1 MGILTNLVSGGA
13 ADLVKNVGG
22 VLDNL
27 TTSKEEKLEA
37 QRKIKELVVNHQAK
51 MEQNITDR
59 WTADMHSDSWLSKNV
74 RPLVLIFLVVCTVLM
89 IFIDAGTISFTVEQ
103 KWTDLLQL
111 VLITVI
117 GAYFGGR
124 SYEKGTKVKNK
135 K

>member
-1 MGILTNLVSGGA
+1 MGLLNKIFSSAGG
-13 ADLVKNVGG
+13 DLVESVGG

-27 TTSKEEKLEA
+27 TTTKEEKLEA
-37 QRKIKELVVNHQAK
+37 KRKLKELIMSHEAE
-51 MEQNITDR
+51 MEKQITSR
-59 WTADMHSDSWLSKNV
+59 WTADMNSDSWLSKNV
-74 RPLVLIFLVVCTVLM
+74 RPMVLIFLIVCTMLL
-89 IFIDAGTISFTVEQ
+89 IFIDAGAISFQVEE

-124 SYEKGTKVKNK
+124 SIEKVKK

>member
-1 MGILTNLVSGGA
+1 MGLGLGKLFSGKTGELVES
-13 ADLVKNVGG
+13 VGG

-37 QRKIKELVVNHQAK
+37 KRKMKQLISDYETK
-51 MEQNITDR
+51 MEANITDR
-59 WTADMHSDSWLSKNV
+59 WKADMNSDSWLSKNV

-89 IFIDAGTISFTVEQ
+89 IFIDAGSIDFVVEE

-124 SYEKGTKVKNK
+124 SFEKRQK

>member
-1 MGILTNLVSGGA
+1 MSILNKIFSGGA
-13 ADLVKNVGG
+13 KELVEGVGG

-27 TTSKEEKLEA
+27 TTTKEEKLEA
-37 QRKIKELVVNHQAK
+37 QRKIQELVSDYETK

-59 WTADMHSDSWLSKNV
+59 WKADMNSDSWLSKNV
-74 RPLVLIFLVVCTVLM
+74 RPLVLIFLVVSTVLM
-89 IFIDAGTISFTVEQ
+89 IFIDAGTIAFEVEA

-124 SYEKGTKVKNK
+124 TMEKRK

>member
-1 MGILTNLVSGGA
+1 MGLGLGKLFTGGA
-13 ADLVKNVGG
+13 GELVESVGG

-37 QRKIKELVVNHQAK
+37 KRKMKQLISDYETK
-51 MEQNITDR
+51 MEANITDR
-59 WTADMHSDSWLSKNV
+59 WKADMNSDSWLSKNV

-89 IFIDAGTISFTVEQ
+89 IFIDAGSIDFLVEE

-124 SYEKGTKVKNK
+124 SFEKRQK

>member
-1 MGILTNLVSGGA
+1 MSILTKIFSGSA
-13 ADLVKNVGG
+13 TDLVEGVGG

-37 QRKIKELVVNHQAK
+37 KRKMKKLISDYETK

-59 WTADMHSDSWLSKNV
+59 WTADMNSDSWLSKNV
-74 RPLVLIFLVVCTVLM
+74 RPLTLIFLVVSTVLM
-89 IFIDAGTISFTVEQ
+89 IFIDAGTIQFTVEE

-124 SYEKGTKVKNK
+124 SFEKAK
-135 K
+135 KLK

>member
-1 MGILTNLVSGGA
+1 MSIFTKIFSGSA
-13 ADLVKNVGG
+13 TDLVEGVGG

-37 QRKIKELVVNHQAK
+37 KRKMKKLISDYETK

-59 WTADMHSDSWLSKNV
+59 WTADMNSDSWLSKNV
-74 RPLVLIFLVVCTVLM
+74 RPLTLIFLVVSTVLM
-89 IFIDAGTISFTVEQ
+89 IFIDAGTIQFTVEE

-124 SYEKGTKVKNK
+124 SFEKAK
-135 K
+135 KLK

>member
-1 MGILTNLVSGGA
+1 MGLGLGKLFSGGA
-13 ADLVKNVGG
+13 GELVESVGG

-37 QRKIKELVVNHQAK
+37 KRKMKELIANHEEA

-59 WTADMHSDSWLSKNV
+59 WKADMNSDSWLSKNV

-89 IFIDAGTISFTVEQ
+89 IFIDAGTIAFEVEE

-124 SYEKGTKVKNK
+124 SLEKRNK